1 ANRFEDI
8 YLCMYYFSSNTEQY
22 LLNNKTIS
30 NTENNI
36 LVFENHIDK
45 FFEYATK
52 QNQVSKN
59 ELLFEINQYLEEPIA
74 AKTTN
79 IFK

>member
-8 YLCMYYFSSNTEQY
+8 YLCMYYFLLNTKQY

-30 NTENNI
+30 NTENY
-36 LVFENHIDK
+36 VDK

-52 QNQVSKN
+52 QNWVSKN
-59 ELLFEINQYLEEPIA
+59 EPLFEVNQYLKEPIT